1 MLRHR
6 LLYYNY
12 KLDGD
17 LMKFS
22 VGQRL
27 RQLRIEQGLDC
38 ETLAARTKISIRYLN
53 AIENDDRS
61 VFPSGFFYK
70 SFVHQYALAMSLDT
84 SEIDAEIND
93 LLSADAPLPL
103 PGHHDAALTT
113 LPPMVASSRT
123 SRRRTYAS
131 LAVLVVA
138 IAGCSGFYAWWRNI
152 DFLARIPR
160 PARIARSAPQ
170 RLTPPVTVKAA
181 GPQEAPAPAEATPP
195 RQPSPEYK
203 VLLDLIAREKT
214 WLSASSDG
222 HTVFQGI
229 LAPNDTKTIEGRE
242 FARLRVGNAAGIDV
256 RLNGKALGPLGMRGQ
271 VLDVVFRQDNFEILA
286 PAPKDSD

>member
-27 RQLRIEQGLDC
+27 RQVRIEQGLDC
-38 ETLAARTKISIRYLN
+38 ETVAARTKIPIRYLN

-61 VFPSGFFYK
+61 TFPSGFFYK
-70 SFVHQYALAMSLDT
+70 SFVHQYAEALSLDT
-84 SEIDAEIND
+84 SEIDAEISEM
-93 LLSADAPLPL
+93 LSADAPLPL
-103 PGHHDAALTT
+103 PGYHDVALTT
-113 LPPMVASSRT
+113 LPPMVSSSRT

-131 LAVLVVA
+131 LAVLAVA
-138 IAGCSGFYAWWRNI
+138 IAGCSGFYAWWRKI
-152 DFLARIPR
+152 DLAPR
-160 PARIARSAPQ
+160 TQTAKQIAKPGSQP
-170 RLTPPVTVKAA
+170 LTPPVTVRAA
-181 GPQEAPAPAEATPP
+181 APPSAAAPADASPLRTT
-195 RQPSPEYK
+195 SPEYK

-222 HTVFQGI
+222 KVVFQGI
-229 LAPNDTKTIEGRE
+229 LAPNETKTIEGRE

-256 RLNGKALGPLGMRGQ
+256 RLNGKEVGPLGTRGQ
-271 VLDVVFRQDNFEILA
+271 VLDVLFRPDNFEILQ
-286 PAPKDSD
+286 PATKESD